1 MNEIKLPPTTISS
14 TKKKAIKQTQVQVA
28 NANDRATISKI
39 KVAEKPNKNTAIKK
53 SVKKNTPTKKLANSK
68 PKTTGVSKQKPVKKI
83 IVEKEIIL
91 QIRFSTVYGQNIFIT
106 GNHELFGND
115 DIAQAKPL
123 QYFDHETWFISIK
136 LDPQKVP
143 ATGIRYNY
151 IVQNVDGSKTFDA
164 GRDKV
169 ITKDLLSEKQLIVL
183 DSWNHAGY
191 IENAYYTEAFR
202 KVLLRHHITEVSNT
216 SPKKFSHIFRV
227 KTPLLR
233 QGETVCLLGNTT
245 ETGNWQEDQAVIMS
259 RKNDQDYFEV
269 RLDFTDISFPLYY
282 KYGVYNIAQK
292 RFIRFEDGDNRVLFD
307 VFAKEKK
314 TLINDGFLRLPTG
327 YWKGAGVAIPAFSL
341 RSNDGL
347 GIGEFNDIKKFAD
360 WAAHTG
366 LQLIQL
372 LPVNDSTATHSW
384 LDSYPYAAI
393 SAFAFH
399 PMYLHVDDLV
409 IESGV
414 DIGFDLE
421 AEKMKLNAL
430 SVVDYEVVNA
440 IKWKV
445 IHQIYPALKD
455 KVFTSNEFK
464 EYFESNKQWLI
475 PYALFCY
482 LRDTYQTVEFDTWPD
497 HNHYDAAKGKDLLK
511 GESVDEIA
519 IHFFAQYQLHQQ
531 FKEASSYAHSCGI
544 AIKGDIPIGVYRYG
558 SDTWQNPELYHM
570 DTQAGAPP
578 DDFAVKGQNWGFPT
592 YNWLKMQEDG
602 FAWWRQRFEQMSNY
616 FDAFRIDHILG
627 FFRIWSI
634 PTHAVEG
641 ILGHFDPCIPIPTNE
656 FYERGIWFD
665 KDRYCRPFITEQILN
680 DMLGNQKQYVIDT
693 FLQED
698 GFESYQLQHEYATQK
713 QVEAYFKTIE
723 QNEHNDFLKQCLYD
737 LISNVILFNAEDG
750 NENHFHF
757 RFNMQNTSSFS
768 NIESDTQAQLRELYI
783 NYFFR
788 RQDEFWKQQ
797 ALQKLP
803 ALKHATAMLICGEDL
818 GLVPG
823 CVPEVMEQLGMLSLE
838 IQRMPKGG
846 NKEFFHPTDAPYMS
860 VVTPSTHDMSTIR
873 GWWEEDHS
881 KTQRFYN
888 EEMGQW
894 GDAPQY
900 CEDWINKAIVVQH
913 FYSPAMW
920 SIFQLQDMLGIN
932 ASIRRENPHDERI
945 NVPSNSKNYWQYRM
959 HFTLDE
965 LMTKEEFNKEIAAFV
980 RATGRG
986 VF

>member
-1 MNEIKLPPTTISS
+1 MNEIKLPSKATNSS
-14 TKKKAIKQTQVQVA
+14 KKKTVKKKPNQVA
-28 NANDRATISKI
+28 NAKEHTTINKEKLVDSQKKTAAIKKPVKKNATVK
-39 KVAEKPNKNTAIKK
+39 KVAEKKAKSTNTLTQKK
-53 SVKKNTPTKKLANSK
+53 
-68 PKTTGVSKQKPVKKI
+68 VKKI
-83 IVEKEIIL
+83 IVDKEIIL
-91 QIRFSTVYGQNIFIT
+91 QIRFSTVYGQNILIT
-106 GNHELFGND
+106 GNHEVFGND

-123 QYFDHETWFISIK
+123 QYFDRDTWFIAIK
-136 LDPQKVP
+136 LDLQNVP
-143 ATGIRYNY
+143 NKGIRYNY
-151 IVQNVDGSKTFDA
+151 IVQNADGTKTFDA

-169 ITKDLLSEKQLIVL
+169 ITRELLTEKQLIIL

-191 IENAYYTEAFR
+191 LENAYYTEAFS
-202 KVLLRHHITEVSNT
+202 KVLLPHHITALSMA
-216 SPKKFSHIFRV
+216 SPEKYSHIFRV

-233 QGETVCLLGNTT
+233 QGETVCLLGNTA
-245 ETGNWQEDQAVIMS
+245 ETGNWQEDQAVLMG
-259 RKNDQDYFEV
+259 RKIGQDHFEV
-269 RLDFTDISFPLYY
+269 KLDFTDISFPLYY
-282 KYGVYNIAQK
+282 KYGVYSVAQK
-292 RFIRFEDGDNRVLFD
+292 RFIRFEEGENRVLFD
-307 VFAKEKK
+307 VFAKEKQ

-327 YWKGAGVAIPAFSL
+327 YWKGAGVAISVFSL

-347 GIGEFNDIKKFAD
+347 GIGEFNDIKQFAD
-360 WAAHTG
+360 WAKHTG

-399 PMYLHVDDLV
+399 PMYLHVDDL
-409 IESGV
+409 IKESGLTI
-414 DIGFDLE
+414 DFDWE
-421 AEKMKLNAL
+421 AEKNKLNAL
-430 SVVDYEVVNA
+430 SVVDYEAVND

-445 IHQIYPALKD
+445 IRQIYPALKN
-455 KVFTSNEFK
+455 KVFTSELFK
-464 EYFESNKQWLI
+464 EYFESNKRWLI
-475 PYALFCY
+475 PYGLFCY
-482 LRDTYQTVEFDTWPD
+482 LRDTYKTVEFDKWPA
-497 HNHYDAAKGKDLLK
+497 HQQYDEVAGKDLLK

-519 IHFFAQYQLHQQ
+519 IHFFTQYQLHQQ
-531 FKEASSYAHSCGI
+531 FKEASAYAHSCGV
-544 AIKGDIPIGVYRYG
+544 ALKGDIPIGVYRYG
-558 SDTWQNPELYHM
+558 SDTWQNPGLYHM

-592 YNWLKMQEDG
+592 YNWQKMQEDG

-627 FFRIWSI
+627 FFRIWCI
-634 PTHAVEG
+634 PVHAVEG
-641 ILGHFDPCIPIPTNE
+641 ILGHFEPCIPLHENE
-656 FYERGIWFD
+656 FYERGILFD
-665 KDRYCRPFITEQILN
+665 KDRYCRPFITAEILN
-680 DMLGNQKQYVIDT
+680 NILGDQKQYVIDT
-693 FLQED
+693 FLD
-698 GFESYQLQHEYATQK
+698 VDDFGSYQLKHEYATQK

-723 QNEHNDFLKQCLYD
+723 ENEHNDFLKQCLYD
-737 LISNVILFNAEDG
+737 LISNVILFKADDG

-757 RFNMQNTSSFS
+757 RFNMQDTSSFS
-768 NIESDTQAQLRELYI
+768 NIELGTQAQLRDLYV

-803 ALKHATAMLICGEDL
+803 ALKHATDMLICGEDL

-846 NKEFFHPTDAPYMS
+846 SKEFFHPTDAPYMS

-888 EEMGQW
+888 DEMGQW

-900 CEDWINKAIVVQH
+900 CEDWINKAIIVQH

-920 SIFQLQDMLGIN
+920 SIFQLQDMLGMY
-932 ASIRRENPHDERI
+932 AAIRRENPHDERI
-945 NVPSNSKNYWQYRM
+945 NVPSNPKNYWQYRM
-959 HFTLDE
+959 HLTIDE
-965 LMTKEEFNKEIAAFV
+965 LMTKEECNKEIIAFV
-980 RATGRG
+980 KATGRG

>member
-1 MNEIKLPPTTISS
+1 MNDIKLPSNTKVAS
-14 TKKKAIKQTQVQVA
+14 TKKKAVKPEAAPAVNGKSKA
-28 NANDRATISKI
+28 NKLNSAAQKET
-39 KVAEKPNKNTAIKK
+39 TAIKK
-53 SVKKNTPTKKLANSK
+53 SAKKNTTVKKQANIKTKPTSA
-68 PKTTGVSKQKPVKKI
+68 SKQKKDQSTV
-83 IVEKEIIL
+83 VEKEVIL

-106 GNHELFGND
+106 GNHEVFGND

-136 LDPQKVP
+136 LNPQKLP
-143 ATGIRYNY
+143 TSGIRYNY
-151 IVQNVDGSKTFDA
+151 IVQNVDGSKTYDA
-164 GRDKV
+164 GSDKV
-169 ITKDLLSEKQLIVL
+169 ISKDLLTEKQLIVL

-191 IENAYYTEAFR
+191 IENAYYTEAFS
-202 KVLLRHHITEVSNT
+202 KVLLRHHITKLSLT
-216 SPKKFSHIFRV
+216 TPKKYSHIFRV

-233 QGETVCLLGNTT
+233 QGETVCLLGNTA
-245 ETGNWQEDQAVIMS
+245 ETGNWIEDKAVLMS
-259 RKNDQDYFEV
+259 RKNNQDFFEV

-282 KYGVYNIAQK
+282 KYGVYNVEQQ
-292 RFIRFEDGDNRVLFD
+292 RFIRFEEGDNRVLFD
-307 VFAKEKK
+307 VFAKEKQ
-314 TLINDGFLRLPTG
+314 TLINDGFLRIPTG
-327 YWKGAGVAIPAFSL
+327 YWKGAGVAIPVFSL
-341 RSNDGL
+341 RSTDGL
-347 GIGEFNDIKKFAD
+347 GIGEFNDIKRFAD
-360 WAAHTG
+360 WAKHTG
-366 LQLIQL
+366 LQLLQL

-399 PMYLHVDDLV
+399 PMYLHVDDL
-409 IESGV
+409 IKESGV

-421 AEKMKLNAL
+421 AEKTTLNAL
-430 SVVDYEVVNA
+430 PVVDYELVNDL
-440 IKWKV
+440 KWK
-445 IHQIYPALKD
+445 IIRQIYPALKD
-455 KVFTSNEFK
+455 KVFTDEAFK
-464 EYFESNKQWLI
+464 TYFESNKHWLI

-482 LRDTYQTVEFDTWPD
+482 LRDTYKTVEFDKWPD
-497 HNHYDAAKGKDLLK
+497 HNQYDAAKAKSLLK

-519 IHFFAQYQLHQQ
+519 IHFFTQYQLHQQ
-531 FKEASSYAHSCGI
+531 FKEASAYAHSCGI

-592 YNWLKMQEDG
+592 YNWQKMQQDG

-634 PTHAVEG
+634 PVHAVEG
-641 ILGHFDPCIPIPTNE
+641 ILGHFEPCIPVHENE

-665 KDRYCRPFITEQILN
+665 KNRYCRPFITAQILS
-680 DMLGNQKQYVIDT
+680 DMLGDQQQFVIDT
-693 FLQED
+693 FLNET
-698 GFESYQLQHEYATQK
+698 GFESYQLKPEYATQK
-713 QVEAYFKTIE
+713 QVEAYFKSME
-723 QNEHNDFLKQCLYD
+723 ENEHNDFLKQSLYD
-737 LISNVILFNAEDG
+737 LISNVILFETEDG
-750 NENHFHF
+750 NENHYHF
-757 RFNMQNTSSFS
+757 RFSMQDTSSFS
-768 NIESDTQAQLRELYI
+768 NIASETQAQLRELYV

-803 ALKHATAMLICGEDL
+803 ALKHATDMLICGEDL

-846 NKEFFHPTDAPYMS
+846 SKEFFHPTDAPYMS

-873 GWWEEDHS
+873 GWWEEDQI

-894 GDAPQY
+894 GDAPMY

-920 SIFQLQDMLGIN
+920 SIFQLQDLLGMH
-932 ASIRRENPHDERI
+932 ADIRRENPHEERI
-945 NVPSNSKNYWQYRM
+945 NVPSNPKNYWQYRM
-959 HFTLDE
+959 HLTMDE
-965 LMTKEEFNKEIAAFV
+965 LMMKVDFNKEITAFV